1 MPRYKDSPEA
11 RAEKQERIEKL
22 RELLAL
28 TEAEDVRDLKSVF
41 KEMVGEVLENGLEA
55 ELDDRQA
62 KIIRTRPKRRIFGVF
77 PFIVFIRQVVKSD
90 YRNKDTDNSRNGH
103 SVKTVISPMKMMNV
117 NATYSLRVA
126 LNKTAITS
134 SG

>member
-1 MPRYKDSPEA
+1 MPRYKDSPGV
-11 RAEKQERIEKL
+11 RAAKQERREKL
-22 RELLAL
+22 RELPAL

-77 PFIVFIRQVVKSD
+77 SFVVFIR
-90 YRNKDTDNSRNGH
+90 
-103 SVKTVISPMKMMNV
+103 
-117 NATYSLRVA
+117 
-126 LNKTAITS
+126 
-134 SG
+134 